1 MSKIG
6 LSISMSGGI
15 LFFILTYFFFRN
27 YYYLWKLDVE
37 SVLFFSFFLLANGG
51 AIVGAF
57 LGFIDKS
64 WQIDKNWQIESVKVG
79 RILCFLAGISYPLF
93 LLIFYLGVQSL
104 TFAEFFEDF
113 IDLFF
118 ISIPE
123 LILFIGGISGV
134 IEWRLELRKNNF
146 AQ

>member
-1 MSKIG
+1 LSKIG

-27 YYYLWKLDVE
+27 YYSLWKLDLE
-37 SVLFFSFFLLANGG
+37 SVLFFYFFLLANGG

-64 WQIDKNWQIESVKVG
+64 GQIELVKVG
-79 RILCFLAGISYPLF
+79 LILCILAGLSYPLF
-93 LLIFYLGVQSL
+93 LLIFYVGVQSL

-123 LILFIGGISGV
+123 LILFIGGIIGV
-134 IEWRLELRKNNF
+134 IEWRLELRQNNF